1 MFFNTQKHQHRFVC
15 SSSLLPTGGRK
26 PRERWPRLPQLFSPL
41 SSTLLICRE
50 GLYSPPSCAVVLY
63 PLDRVNNPLLR
74 VTRRCITVTNTEEI
88 GVLSLPLL
96 STLSLYPHLL
106 PLLSSTLL
114 ISRGGLYSSPS
125 CAVVLYP
132 LDRVNNPLLRV
143 TRRCITVTN
152 TEEIGVLSLPLLST
166 LSLYPHLL
174 PLLSSTLLIS
184 RGGLYSSP

>member
-1 MFFNTQKHQHRFVC
+1 MFFNTQKHQHGFVC

-50 GLYSPPSCAVVLY
+50 
-63 PLDRVNNPLLR
+63 
-74 VTRRCITVTNTEEI
+74 
-88 GVLSLPLL
+88 
-96 STLSLYPHLL
+96 
-106 PLLSSTLL
+106 
-114 ISRGGLYSSPS
+114 GLYSSPS

-152 TEEIGVLSLPLLST
+152 TEEIGVLSLYPFSPPSLST
-166 LSLYPHLL
+166 LIFYPFSLQ
-174 PLLSSTLLIS
+174 LSSSPEEDSTPLFPVLWFYTPLI
-184 RGGLYSSP
+184 GLTIPS

>member
-1 MFFNTQKHQHRFVC
+1 MFFNTQKHQHGFVC

-50 GLYSPPSCAVVLY
+50 
-63 PLDRVNNPLLR
+63 
-74 VTRRCITVTNTEEI
+74 
-88 GVLSLPLL
+88 
-96 STLSLYPHLL
+96 
-106 PLLSSTLL
+106 
-114 ISRGGLYSSPS
+114 GLYSSPS

-152 TEEIGVLSLPLLST
+152 TEEIGVLSLYPFSPPSLSLPSSSTPSLFNSPHLQRRTLLLSF
-166 LSLYPHLL
+166 LCCGFIP
-174 PLLSSTLLIS
+174 P
-184 RGGLYSSP
+184 